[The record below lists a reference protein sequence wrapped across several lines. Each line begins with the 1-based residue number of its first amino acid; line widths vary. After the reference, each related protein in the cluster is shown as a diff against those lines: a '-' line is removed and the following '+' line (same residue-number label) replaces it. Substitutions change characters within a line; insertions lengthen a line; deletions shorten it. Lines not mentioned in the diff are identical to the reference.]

1 MTAALAAI
9 RALDD
14 GKHRAEFYDMWR
26 TMYSAGFP
34 HPKTFETMGVR
45 QSALTEQIRLW
56 LLVGTKRR
64 RSIADIVKAGGT
76 RFEEFERALLTLG
89 EESGRLDQCLRLL
102 SSFYMKKY
110 LLMLWVKKKM
120 VYPFVTGFFA
130 CLIAPVPLLVIG
142 HPRAYLAIAGSG
154 IAAMLLGSGALVAAT
169 SAHYGRKPALV
180 RARMARALTTAIEA
194 GLTLPR
200 ALHLAADASASP
212 EVLAFVSRIGERQ
225 LATQSIETTLAGCPD
240 MTAEFAAIVSTSEL
254 TGDFSGLAK
263 LADLYED
270 GFR

>member
-1 MTAALAAI
+1 MTAALDAI

-64 RSIADIVKAGGT
+64 RSIADLVKAGGT

-102 SSFYMKKY
+102 SAFYMKKY

-130 CLIAPVPLLVIG
+130 CLIAPVPLLVFG
-142 HPRAYLAIAGSG
+142 HPRVYFALAGSG
-154 IAAMLLGSGALVAAT
+154 IAAILFGSGAIVAAT
-169 SAHYGRKPALV
+169 SAHYGRKAALV
-180 RARMARALTTAIEA
+180 RAGWRGRSRRQSRPGSRCRVRCVWRPTP
-194 GLTLPR
+194 PR
-200 ALHLAADASASP
+200 ARRFWRSSRAWASGSWPRSPLRPHSRDA
-212 EVLAFVSRIGERQ
+212 R
-225 LATQSIETTLAGCPD
+225 T
-240 MTAEFAAIVSTSEL
+240 
-254 TGDFSGLAK
+254 
-263 LADLYED
+263 
-270 GFR
+270 